1 MGSVVYRQR
10 HGKIGLGFL
19 LEASRNDGS
28 EVFSTQGKLQSYNQK
43 GGGDEAWSNGE
54 SGYVLQSL
62 VGLAEMHRT

>member
-43 GGGDEAWSNGE
+43 RVVTRLGVMAR
-54 SGYVLQSL
+54 
-62 VGLAEMHRT
+62 VGMCSRALWASRDA